1 LIWRINIRLQGSTS
15 ASSIVEAGRNR
26 RGDGGIVITKR
37 QVTRIEEAACLVL
50 LMMGCIWI
58 LVVLGGA
65 GDWKLSSYRL
75 AWFRLSSSL
84 VFVQYKP
91 IPRFQAFTKFNAF
104 SCPRYQHL
112 APPTDSSGGN
122 GNIYQFRPHLL
133 LLSVL
138 PLSNNGGG
146 ILVT

>member
-1 LIWRINIRLQGSTS
+1 MER
-15 ASSIVEAGRNR
+15 AEDVENVPMP
-26 RGDGGIVITKR
+26 GGIVITNR

-65 GDWKLSSYRL
+65 GDWKRSYRL
-75 AWFRLSSSL
+75 AWFRLNSSL

-112 APPTDSSGGN
+112 ALSTGLLEWGRKHDLKSGE
-122 GNIYQFRPHLL
+122 IC
-133 LLSVL
+133 
-138 PLSNNGGG
+138 
-146 ILVT
+146 